1 MHIILI
7 DDERDFIETME
18 KRFRF
23 RKIPVTAAHSGQEA
37 LDILSREEF
46 DVAILDVRMPG
57 MDGLD
62 TLKEIKKRHPRLEVI
77 MLTGHGSVESGAK
90 GMALGAYDYV
100 LKPVDFAELLEKVE
114 KACERKRLNAAWQN
128 ERPPGGSGS

>member
-1 MHIILI
+1 MKVLII

-23 RKIPVTAAHSGQEA
+23 RKIPVTAALSGAAA
-37 LDILSREEF
+37 LEILSREEF

-62 TLKEIKKRHPRLEVI
+62 TLKEIKKRYPLMEVI
-77 MLTGHGSVESGAK
+77 MLTGHGSIESGTR
-90 GMALGAYDYV
+90 GMSLGAYDYV
-100 LKPVDFAELLEKVE
+100 LKPVDFSELLDKVE
-114 KACERKRLNAAWQN
+114 KAGERKRLNAA
-128 ERPPGGSGS
+128 RRT

>member
-1 MHIILI
+1 MKVLII

-23 RKIPVTAAHSGQEA
+23 RKIPVTAALSGAAA
-37 LDILSREEF
+37 LEILSREEF

-62 TLKEIKKRHPRLEVI
+62 TLKEIKKRYPLMEVI
-77 MLTGHGSVESGAK
+77 MLTGHGSIESGTR
-90 GMALGAYDYV
+90 GMSLGAYDYV
-100 LKPVDFAELLEKVE
+100 LKPVDFSELLDKVE
-114 KACERKRLNAAWQN
+114 KAGERKRLNAA
-128 ERPPGGSGS
+128 RKA